1 MVAGAAVG
9 LSGGLLFGGADRRT
23 TAQGPL
29 PASIPPVPA
38 LTREARP
45 TRCTLVL
52 LVSDLSGRAIADAH
66 VEVDG
71 AAAFSA
77 ETDADGRV
85 ELSALTEGMVDVRV
99 DHPGAGHARDSVLL
113 CPKDRLERRITL
125 GRGPRLSGRVITSAG
140 LGIEAATVTLEEGEA
155 APRTLLTDRQGGFVF
170 LGVDA
175 GPWILRARAPGF
187 RAKKKLWLEIP
198 PEQAMALVELKLD
211 PSRHIAGRILDVL
224 GVPLPRWD
232 VLAIAPGA
240 QDAAPTRAR
249 SDDAGRF
256 VLEDLADGS
265 YTLTA
270 SGQLPGGPETLSL
283 EASANAGDDDVLFRV
298 PLAAMIEGEV
308 EFRGPAPPAF
318 YRVRAGRSVLEL
330 AGDTSRFALRVLQAG
345 AIEIRAEAE
354 GFEPAIAPVAV
365 TSGGRATARLVLV
378 PRREF
383 RGIVVDHKSVQ
394 PIEGVRLQLGGHTLQ
409 TRADGRFAFPFEP
422 GIPGVWVSHP
432 RYPVS
437 LEPVV
442 EGENVIDLREGVRVG
457 GSVLAGR
464 MAIPGARVRVER
476 PWDPHEPQETL
487 TDAAGAFEL
496 CLPSPGKKRVSIQVP
511 ADPRWLGRE
520 LAYRWSLEVDVPLE
534 GLARLNLR
542 SGPFAPVLIQVPD
555 LQGAVE
561 LGISHLPREE
571 PGVNAAGVL
580 PPGPASILALD
591 QLPPGN
597 YELIVSYAWPPYY
610 RQKTLRWPL
619 EGPLDLAD
627 FLR

>member
-1 MVAGAAVG
+1 MAFG

-23 TAQGPL
+23 VAAVERQV
-29 PASIPPVPA
+29 PAPDPPVPM

-45 TRCTLVL
+45 TRCTLIL
-52 LVSDLSGRAIADAH
+52 LVLDLSGRAIANAH

-77 ETDADGRV
+77 ETDASGKV

-99 DHPGAGHARDSVLL
+99 DHPAAGHARTSVLL
-113 CPKDRLERRITL
+113 CPKERLERRITL
-125 GRGPRLSGRVITSAG
+125 GAGLRITGRVVTPAG
-140 LGIEAATVTLEEGEA
+140 LGIEAAMVTLEEGEA
-155 APRTLLTDRQGGFVF
+155 APRTLHTDRQGRFVF

-175 GPWILRARAPGF
+175 GPWTLRARAPGF
-187 RAKKKLWLEIP
+187 RAKAKLWLEIP
-198 PEQAMALVELKLD
+198 PEQATAPIELELD
-211 PSRHIAGRILDVL
+211 PSRHIAGRIIDVL
-224 GVPLPRWD
+224 GVPLPRWE
-232 VLAIAPGA
+232 VSATPPGA
-240 QDAAPTRAR
+240 KDAAATRAR

-256 VLEDLADGS
+256 VLEDLADGR

-283 EASANAGDDDVLFRV
+283 EASANAGEDDVLFRV
-298 PLAAMIEGEV
+298 PLAAIIEGEV
-308 EFRGPAPPAF
+308 EFRGPAPPPF
-318 YRVRAGRSVLEL
+318 YHVRAGRSVLEL
-330 AGDTSRFALRVLQAG
+330 AGDTPRFELRVLQAG
-345 AIEIRAEAE
+345 AVEIRAEAE
-354 GFEPAIAPVAV
+354 GFEPAVAEVAV
-365 TSGGRATARLVLV
+365 TSGGRAAAKLVLV

-383 RGIVVDHKSVQ
+383 RGIVVDHRTVQ

-422 GIPGVWVSHP
+422 GAQGVWVSHP
-432 RYPVS
+432 SYPVS

-442 EGENVIDLREGVRVG
+442 EGDNVIDLREGVRVG
-457 GSVLAGR
+457 GSVFAGR

-496 CLPSPGKKRVSIQVP
+496 CLPSAGKKRVSIQVP

-520 LAYRWSLEVDVPLE
+520 LSYRWSQEVEVPLE

-542 SGPFAPVLIQVPD
+542 SGPFTPVLIKVPD
-555 LQGAVE
+555 LQSAVE
-561 LGISHLPREE
+561 LGISHLPREA

-580 PPGPASILALD
+580 PPGPAGILALD

-597 YELIVSYAWPPYY
+597 YDLIVSYSWPPYY
-610 RQKTLRWPL
+610 RRKTLRWPL
-619 EGPLDLAD
+619 DGPLELAD